1 MFTITQDYINQFGIN
16 IKNHLL
22 TIKDVNYTVN
32 STQYIGKETEDVQLT
47 NSSYLTYRV
56 ESFISQEAYDA
67 GSQGMPV
74 LSPANGVNPSG
85 NFYIQN
91 PIVDSDKESILEL
104 CQNNFAA
111 LISGGSDDVAV
122 PYSVTRRQAR
132 QQLMLMGLLDD
143 AELAIENITDPQTKS
158 LVSIYW
164 NDSTAFERS
173 NQYIN
178 LLASSIGL
186 TQEQLDEAFIA
197 AKKL

>member
-32 STQYIGKETEDVQLT
+32 STHYIGKETENPQIT

-74 LSPANGVNPSG
+74 LPPTGVNPSG
-85 NFYIQN
+85 NFYIQD
-91 PIVDSDKESILEL
+91 PIVDLNKESMLEL
-104 CQNNFAA
+104 CQNNFVA
-111 LISGGSDDVAV
+111 LISGCSDDVAV

-132 QQLMLMGLLDD
+132 QQLMLMGLLDE

-173 NQYIN
+173 NPYIN

>member
-1 MFTITQDYINQFGIN
+1 MFTITQDYINQFGMT

-22 TIKDVNYTVN
+22 TIKDVNYSVN
-32 STQYIGKETEDVQLT
+32 STQYIGKETEDPQIT
-47 NSSYLTYRV
+47 NSSYLTYSV

-74 LSPANGVNPSG
+74 PPPAGSG
-85 NFYIQN
+85 GFYIQN
-91 PIVDSDKESILEL
+91 PTVDSDKESILEL
-104 CQNNFAA
+104 CQNNFVA

-164 NDSTAFERS
+164 KDSTAFERS
-173 NQYIN
+173 NPYIN
-178 LLASSIGL
+178 LLAASIGL